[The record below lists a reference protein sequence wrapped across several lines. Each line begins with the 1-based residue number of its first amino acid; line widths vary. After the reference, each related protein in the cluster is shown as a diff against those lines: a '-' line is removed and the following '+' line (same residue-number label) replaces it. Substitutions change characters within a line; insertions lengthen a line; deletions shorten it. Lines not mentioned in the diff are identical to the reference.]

1 MIYRWLIVCCLQYA
15 CINRVEWLLL
25 LLWKSMDEQ
34 KKGCHMH
41 TSSMTQEKK
50 IVRKTKLNHSDCCV
64 GNYTVKMGHSIHRV
78 CVCFTLK
85 SRWNDATVRRTCI
98 YIDKNLSLPVSFD
111 FLSVSANA
119 PPPLVCK
126 MVFFCIIVYVCPTF
140 FSYWIYKSFVTVLS
154 CFMSQILFHD
164 GKRFA
169 KNTQT
174 TRIAMKNNKAKAK
187 ICSLLEMNRNMYDC
201 FCLKYSIWILWNG
214 PKMLSFPVDGN
225 LLRTFRNCSLYNH
238 CLHNTIIAIDFFLV
252 VSVYCS
258 FILAND
264 LLFFSP

>member
-1 MIYRWLIVCCLQYA
+1 MNDCYCYYENRWMNKKKVAICIRHPWRKKKKSYEKRNWIIAIVVLVTAQWKWATWYIVC
-15 CINRVEWLLL
+15 
-25 LLWKSMDEQ
+25 
-34 KKGCHMH
+34 
-41 TSSMTQEKK
+41 
-50 IVRKTKLNHSDCCV
+50 
-64 GNYTVKMGHSIHRV
+64 V

-174 TRIAMKNNKAKAK
+174 ARIAMKNNKAKAK

-225 LLRTFRNCSLYNH
+225 LLRTFHVIQYVC
-238 CLHNTIIAIDFFLV
+238 TIIAIAFFGCCCLLQFYFCKR
-252 VSVYCS
+252 STIFFPLAIQKCNKQLEAKL
-258 FILAND
+258 FDRLANK
-264 LLFFSP
+264 